1 MRAIWTKSPDDI
13 TSDELDVLYRHLTK
27 KEANYI
33 KPHKRRV
40 FAEVNYMDLTPES
53 FNSTRV
59 S

>member
-1 MRAIWTKSPDDI
+1 M
-13 TSDELDVLYRHLTK
+13 DVLYRHLTK